1 MKKPKNQ
8 NPKIGLALCGGG
20 EKGIVQIAI
29 IREIE
34 RRLPKPIS
42 HYLDYIAGVSAGAI
56 NGVYLATGDKN
67 ASEIINF
74 YLYSG
79 KTIFDKKPF
88 RFGLFKPKY
97 DREQLDIL
105 LHKHFGD
112 RKMSDLVC
120 KTMVLAVPVTNDK
133 NYRLFKSYK
142 PIDEN
147 LHLKDVVGASASAP
161 TYFPAKEMSEATFID
176 GGMCQNN
183 PSIILLSEMI
193 KLEGDEN
200 NVIISIGCG
209 YKDEYAGKK
218 SKNWGSVGWVTKLFD
233 TMLAS
238 NSKVIHKNMETFANS
253 NMNLTYFRLTPQLFS
268 SNGKMDDAS
277 SKNHM
282 DMLADVD
289 CFLADPEI
297 EAQITQIANILKS
310 KI

>member
-1 MKKPKNQ
+1 MKKLNNK

-20 EKGIVQIAI
+20 EKGIIQIAI

-56 NGVYLATGDKN
+56 NGVYLSTGEKS

-79 KTIFDKKPF
+79 KDIFNKKPF

-97 DREQLDIL
+97 DRVQLDTL
-105 LHKHFGD
+105 LDKHFAD
-112 RKMSDLVC
+112 KKMSDLVC
-120 KTMVLAVPVTNDK
+120 KTMVLSVPITNDK

-142 PIDEN
+142 PIDED
-147 LHLKDVVGASASAP
+147 LYLKDIVGASASAP
-161 TYFPAKEMSEATFID
+161 TYFPAKEMSEAVFID

-209 YKDEYAGKK
+209 YKDEFAGKK
-218 SKNWGSVGWVTKLFD
+218 AKSWGSVGWVTKLFD
-233 TMLAS
+233 VILAS
-238 NSKVIHKNMETFANS
+238 NSKMVHKSMETLASS
-253 NMNLTYFRLTPQLFS
+253 NMNLRYFRLTPELFS
-268 SNGKMDDAS
+268 SSGAMDDAS
-277 SKNHM
+277 NTNHM
-282 DMLADVD
+282 NMLADVD
-289 CFLADPEI
+289 CFLSDPEV
-297 EAQITQIANILKS
+297 EAKITEIANILKS
-310 KI
+310 KA